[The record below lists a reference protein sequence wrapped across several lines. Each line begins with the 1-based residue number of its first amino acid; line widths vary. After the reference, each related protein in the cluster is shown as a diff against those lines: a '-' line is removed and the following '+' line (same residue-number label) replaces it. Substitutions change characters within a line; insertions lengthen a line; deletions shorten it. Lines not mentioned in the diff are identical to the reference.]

1 MLQFTLIGN
10 LGMDAHV
17 KEFNGR
23 KFVAF
28 DVAHTDRWTDESG
41 QVHDNTMWVSCTLNG
56 DGGGLVPYLV
66 RGKRVCVIG
75 DGSVRCYPS
84 KVQKKMMA
92 GANIAVRSIELLPDT
107 ADNMPKQLVLPSG
120 ELVPVTRYYNIPAE
134 KAVSAGA
141 TDKSDVILSSPKGDE
156 YQVNKDGWLIPYQ
169 KPSTNEQQSEQ
180 QN

>member
-56 DGGGLVPYLV
+56 DGGGLLPYLV

-92 GANIAVRSIELLPDT
+92 GANIAVRSIELLPDNS
-107 ADNMPKQLVLPSG
+107 DSMPRQLVLPDG
-120 ELVPVTRYYNIPAE
+120 ELVDVNRFYAILPAQ
-134 KAVSAGA
+134 AVQAGA
-141 TDKSDVILSSPKGDE
+141 TKTSNVILQSPRGE
-156 YQVNKDGWLIPYQ
+156 EFEVSRDGWIRLYE
-169 KPSTNEQQSEQ
+169 KPNTNDEQSEQ